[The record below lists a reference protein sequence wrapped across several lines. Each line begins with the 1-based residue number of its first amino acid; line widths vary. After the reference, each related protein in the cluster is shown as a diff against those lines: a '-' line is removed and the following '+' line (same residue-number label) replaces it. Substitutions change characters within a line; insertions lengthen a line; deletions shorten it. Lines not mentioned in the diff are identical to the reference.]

1 MSTMKLDDF
10 LARIDYD
17 EEREVFHGRIIN
29 IRDVVNFY
37 GKTPAELK
45 QEFRNS
51 LDCYLEVCA
60 ERGLEPAK
68 PYSGRFNIRMSSEEH
83 RLIAQA
89 AEHHGES
96 INAWARKTLDDAARR
111 ELDSTR

>member
-1 MSTMKLDDF
+1 MSTMKLDDYI
-10 LARIDYD
+10 ARIDYD
-17 EEREVFHGRIIN
+17 EDREVFHGRIIN

-37 GKTPAELK
+37 GATPAELK

-68 PYSGRFNIRMSSEEH
+68 PYSGRFNIRMSSED
-83 RLIAQA
+83 I
-89 AEHHGES
+89 G
-96 INAWARKTLDDAARR
+96 
-111 ELDSTR
+111 